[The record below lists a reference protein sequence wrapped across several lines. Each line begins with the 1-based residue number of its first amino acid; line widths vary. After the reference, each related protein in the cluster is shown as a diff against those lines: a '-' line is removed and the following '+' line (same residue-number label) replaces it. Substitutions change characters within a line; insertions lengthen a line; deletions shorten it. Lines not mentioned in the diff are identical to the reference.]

1 MRLGS
6 LCSGAGSLDL
16 AVEQVFGA
24 ETVWHCE
31 IDDAASKVLAHRW
44 PDVPNH
50 RDLTTTDWSA
60 VEPVDILT
68 GGYPCQPFSHAG
80 KRKGTDDERHIWPDV
95 REAIRRLRPR
105 YTFLENVAGHR
116 SLGFD
121 RVLGD
126 LAEDGLHV
134 RWTSV
139 RASDVG
145 APHQRERLFILVT
158 PADADDTTCCSGHS
172 RSASASG
179 DGQTDRIVGRC
190 SDAAN
195 ATRNGR
201 DERWPE
207 PAGQLRGSDAAVSGD
222 GPVDLL
228 PTPAACNPNDG
239 ETPETWLA
247 RRDAVKERVKNGNG
261 MGMPLAIA
269 VQLLPTPSAA
279 DGGGGH
285 LTRSGERD
293 DELLLPGIARAYGNG
308 DLLPTPN
315 AQDGNGGGRFN
326 SEGHQ
331 STLPGTVRELLPT
344 PVARD
349 HKGSGPSDANRNSPN
364 LSAIDILL
372 PTPAAAD
379 GQRGQDYA
387 RSNREGSG
395 GDDLITAAV
404 KAHNTNQWGKYAPA
418 IARWEQLTRPAP
430 NPTEP
435 NRNGNPRLNPAFSEW
450 MMGWPAGWV
459 TDVPGISRNDQ
470 LRIIG
475 NGVVVMQAVSA
486 FQWLL
491 NLEVAA

>member
-6 LCSGAGSLDL
+6 LCSGAGGLDL

-158 PADADDTTCCSGHS
+158 PPGATCPEWGAAQPEHLGEGRIGAPESRERFGSSPSG
-172 RSASASG
+172 SG
-179 DGQTDRIVGRC
+179 V
-190 SDAAN
+190 AAN
-195 ATRNGR
+195 ATRDGR
-201 DERWPE
+201 YEGWPE
-207 PAGQLRGSDAAVSGD
+207 PAGQLRGSDAAERGA
-222 GPVDLL
+222 GPI
-228 PTPAACNPNDG
+228 
-239 ETPETWLA
+239 E
-247 RRDAVKERVKNGNG
+247 
-261 MGMPLAIA
+261 
-269 VQLLPTPSAA
+269 LLPTPSCA

-285 LTRSGERD
+285 LTRSGDRGG
-293 DELLLPGIARAYGNG
+293 ELLLPGVARAHGNG
-308 DLLPTPN
+308 KLLPTPTARDHKGHNQRQDETCLTGALLPTPN
-315 AQDGNGGGRFN
+315 AADSHRGPD
-326 SEGHQ
+326 
-331 STLPGTVRELLPT
+331 LAREN
-344 PVARD
+344 RD
-349 HKGSGPSDANRNSPN
+349 
-364 LSAIDILL
+364 
-372 PTPAAAD
+372 
-379 GQRGQDYA
+379 
-387 RSNREGSG
+387 GSG
-395 GDDLITAAV
+395 GDDLQTIIYKTGRDE
-404 KAHNTNQWGKYAPA
+404 TWGKYAPA
-418 IARWEQLTRPAP
+418 IHRWEQLTRSAP

-475 NGVVVMQAVSA
+475 NGVVPQCASLA
-486 FQWLL
+486 LRWLL
-491 NLEVAA
+491 SVDCGVAA